1 MTRIVVDGVPRPMH
15 NSKGRLIHPTE
26 EGIRNF
32 WRWFGQSRAVDAAG
46 RPLVLYH
53 GASQAFSRFDSAKT
67 RFAEDKGAFFFTD
80 CRGTAEAYAQES
92 PAGVV
97 MDVYLSVRA
106 LELDTQGGT
115 AIEEWDSAASD
126 IRNRADMNGH
136 DGVIIRA
143 ADGEGLYV
151 AFHAG
156 QVKSASL
163 NNGRF
168 DPRNPAID
176 DMAPHAAMLV
186 SEEGL
191 AP

>member
-1 MTRIVVDGVPRPMH
+1 MTTIIVDGIERPMH
-15 NSKGRLIHPTE
+15 NSEGRLIHPTE

-32 WRWFGQSRAVDAAG
+32 WRWFGQSRAIDTAG

-53 GASQAFSRFDSAKT
+53 GASQAFSCFDASKT

-80 CRGTAEAYAQES
+80 CRGTADAYAQES
-92 PAGVV
+92 PSGVV

-106 LELDTQGGT
+106 LELDTQGAT
-115 AIEEWDSAASD
+115 AIEEWDCSATD
-126 IRNRADMNGH
+126 IRNRAELKGH

-151 AFHAG
+151 AFHAV

-176 DMAPHAAMLV
+176 DVVRHAAKLV
-186 SEEGL
+186 SEEGFM
-191 AP
+191 P